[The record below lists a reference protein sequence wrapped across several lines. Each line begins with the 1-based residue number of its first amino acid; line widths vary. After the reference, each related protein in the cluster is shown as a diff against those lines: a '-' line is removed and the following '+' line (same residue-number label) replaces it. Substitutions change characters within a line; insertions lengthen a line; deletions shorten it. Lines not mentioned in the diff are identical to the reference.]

1 MDERRTTMGTVR
13 QIDELFSPEAKGVRL
28 VKTLVEFYN
37 SSDPD
42 VRNELEPGVH
52 SVVSV
57 IQNRLKDADRRQSL
71 DAFLTGEGLVPQRG
85 RSA

>member
-1 MDERRTTMGTVR
+1 MSTVR

-28 VKTLVEFYN
+28 VKTLVEFYK

-42 VRNELEPGVH
+42 IRIELEPGLH
-52 SVVSV
+52 SLVSV
-57 IQNRLKDADRRQSL
+57 IQNRLEDADHRQSL
-71 DAFLTGEGLVPQRG
+71 DAFLAGEGLVPQPG